1 MRTKIFTSILTI
13 TGALLYLFASASN
26 VAAQSPTTTSN
37 FNSPECPQ
45 IAWSCAQVTDLDE
58 GKNSVPH
65 RQQLQQSGLP
75 ATDSAGN
82 PTQFIVACGIDT
94 DRGFLA
100 STGNQQLDREYCLSS
115 GEFNTYTYLQNNY
128 GYSLQLQ
135 GFNNPFTSAD
145 GNIDKVVRPAN
156 IGDPRNHMC
165 MIGWKVPVTTTGSE
179 NSGDSSSNPETAN
192 TYGLEYTTF
201 TFSAGQASCIAV
213 YSDPYGRTYNDQLK
227 PVPGADVSLFNFDTK
242 ELISGFGIPNP
253 VRTGNSGMFNFNVPP
268 GRSYLQTSL
277 TNAPVANIHPNYSL
291 AYTEPY
297 TYGDLIVETLG
308 NAEQRDIPVIGGGT
322 PVLELAGYTYI
333 RAGDHIMISG
343 QASWPLTIVDLMQ
356 GTTSLMQM
364 QSDKFGNFEFK
375 VNPSKIDPKQEL
387 IVKLTEVDLTENP
400 QAPATN
406 PATDEVV
413 LDPIP
418 SYLEGY
424 AYNEAG
430 ELVPFAT
437 VRIRLTL
444 TDAIYYS
451 TKADQTAYY
460 SVAPRNLPIMPYYI
474 EIIEPNALPGGTTTQ
489 PTQQP
494 VVTGPNGTV
503 ISTAPSP
510 IVGGPND
517 PTTGTPDDSLDGSV
531 IGSTIT
537 IPTYARQNQEYHNV
551 NNIDIMAGT
560 KNGTK
565 VDPSAV
571 ADSSN
576 ANFGSQSKSDTS
588 ENMKKSDES
597 ANTSDSSRYLTLLIL
612 VVLLI
617 FVGTGAVL
625 LLRKKNRSGD
635 MGDGTDQY
643 LRDDSDDMETG
654 TPEPIEPESI
664 DIPSGE

>member
-1 MRTKIFTSILTI
+1 MRTKFFISILTVVS
-13 TGALLYLFASASN
+13 AFLFVASSASD
-26 VAAQSPTTTSN
+26 VAAQSPTGSSN

-75 ATDSAGN
+75 ATDAAGN
-82 PTQFIVACGIDT
+82 PTQFIIACGIDT

-115 GEFNTYTYLQNNY
+115 GEFNTYNYLQQNY

-156 IGDPRNHMC
+156 VGDPRNHMC

-201 TFSAGQASCIAV
+201 TFSAGQASCISIYA
-213 YSDPYGRTYNDQLK
+213 DPYGRTYNDQLK
-227 PVPGADVSLFNFDTK
+227 PVPGADVSLFDFDTK

-277 TNAPVANIHPNYSL
+277 ANAAVADVHPNYSL

-356 GTTSLMQM
+356 GTTSIMQM

-375 VNPSKIDPKQEL
+375 VDPSKIDPKEEL
-387 IVKLTEVDLTENP
+387 VVKLTEVDLTENP
-400 QAPATN
+400 QAPATD
-406 PATDEVV
+406 PATDQVV

-437 VRIRLTL
+437 VRIRLSL

-451 TKADQTAYY
+451 TKADQNAYY

-474 EIIEPNALPGGTTTQ
+474 EIIEPNALPGGGTITQ
-489 PTQQP
+489 PTQP
-494 VVTGPNGTV
+494 PLITGPDGSFIT
-503 ISTAPSP
+503 TAPSP
-510 IVGGPND
+510 VIGGPGD
-517 PTTGTPDDSLDGSV
+517 PIGTIDGSV

-537 IPTYARQNQEYHNV
+537 IPTYAKQNQEYHDV
-551 NNIDIMAGT
+551 NNVDIMAGT

-576 ANFGSQSKSDTS
+576 ASFGSQSAVDDKMAMEKSGDTS
-588 ENMKKSDES
+588 TD
-597 ANTSDSSRYLTLLIL
+597 TSSSRYLTLLIL

-625 LLRKKNRSGD
+625 LLRKKNRPDQFGS
-635 MGDGTDQY
+635 GTDQY
-643 LRDDSDDMETG
+643 RKDDSQMDDMDNA
-654 TPEPIEPESI
+654 TPEPIEPENI
-664 DIPSGE
+664 DVPSGE